1 MKRAS
6 FLFAVLLSLTMFPR
20 LTSVFARMSDKVPVR
35 WIEFQDGKLVYG
47 SDRFGNRVPDF
58 SSVGYETGL
67 KPIPDVAVKAT
78 LDPASS
84 GDDTPRIQAA
94 LDDLAKQPLDAEGF
108 RGALLLHGGVYHIAG
123 TVHLNASGIVL
134 RGSGIGEHDTL
145 LVAEGMPH

>member
-1 MKRAS
+1 MAAIS
-6 FLFAVLLSLTMFPR
+6 TE
-20 LTSVFARMSDKVPVR
+20 
-35 WIEFQDGKLVYG
+35 I
-47 SDRFGNRVPDF
+47 VPDF

-67 KPIPDVAVKAT
+67 KPIPDVAVKTT

-94 LDDLAKQPLDAEGF
+94 LDELAKQPLHA
-108 RGALLLHGGVYHIAG
+108 GVYHIAG

-145 LVAEGMPH
+145 LVAEGMPHTVLSIGGTGE

>member
-1 MKRAS
+1 MAAIS
-6 FLFAVLLSLTMFPR
+6 TE
-20 LTSVFARMSDKVPVR
+20 
-35 WIEFQDGKLVYG
+35 I
-47 SDRFGNRVPDF
+47 VPDF

-108 RGALLLHGGVYHIAG
+108 RGALLLHAGVYHIAG
-123 TVHLNASGIVL
+123 TVHLNASGVML
-134 RGSGIGEHDTL
+134 RGSGTGERDTL
-145 LVAEGMPH
+145 LVAEGMPHTVLRIGGSGEWQRAGPTHSVLDTYVPIGSNTLRVDDDHDLKAG

>member
-1 MKRAS
+1 MKRVP
-6 FLFAVLLSLTMFPR
+6 LLLAVLVVLTMFPR
-20 LTSVFARMSDKVPVR
+20 LTSVFAGKSDKAQIR

-47 SDRFGNRVPDF
+47 NDRFGNRVPDF

-94 LDDLAKQPLDAEGF
+94 LDELGKQPLEGAWKAPAGVP
-108 RGALLLHGGVYHIAG
+108 GAAD
-123 TVHLNASGIVL
+123 
-134 RGSGIGEHDTL
+134 GSW
-145 LVAEGMPH
+145 M